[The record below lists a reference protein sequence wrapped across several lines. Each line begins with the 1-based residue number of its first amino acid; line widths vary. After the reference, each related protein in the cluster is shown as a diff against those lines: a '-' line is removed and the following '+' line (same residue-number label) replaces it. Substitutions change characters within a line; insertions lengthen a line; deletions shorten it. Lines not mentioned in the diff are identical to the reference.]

1 MKDKNSLNKYLLGR
15 FLIALLLIWVLQMF
29 INLAMR
35 SFIIPSMERTLGLEG
50 MLSGKS
56 IGEML
61 RVFITSL
68 VVVIVRLGVGSSDFI
83 ERIVSGDYFINIY
96 GENLADLLLSINS
109 RIDRNNLTLYAINVV
124 LFFVILLIIW
134 SIPYILGGL
143 LYARRVVAKVKELEE
158 ARIEREREY
167 ERQRNLLLSDITHD
181 IKTPITT
188 IAGFSKAL
196 TDGTVATGDEKEY
209 LSTIYN
215 KSMLVS
221 NLVSLLF
228 EYIKLDSKGYTLN
241 KTRFDFAEM
250 LRECVAAFYTEFET
264 KNMELQI
271 DIIEDEAPVFGDK
284 MQLERAINNILSN
297 TIKHNPEGTLVK
309 ITLSKDDKELFCQI
323 SDKGTRIESED
334 AKHLFEPFYRG
345 DKSRKT
351 GSGNG
356 LGLSIT
362 KKIVDMHGG
371 KIILV
376 QYLNQENSDM
386 VKSFEIKLKLD
397 R

>member
-297 TIKHNPEGTLVK
+297 TIKHNPEGTFVK

-376 QYLNQENSDM
+376 QYLNQENADM